1 MSSNPL
7 NLAIRFLLEIAALV
21 AFGIWGWRYGHET
34 WLRLVLAL
42 GLPIIAAS
50 IWGIFNVPNDPSR
63 SGAAPIIVPGIIRLT
78 IELSIFTL
86 ATWAL
91 LHFGFTRLSLLFGVL
106 VTAHY
111 LVSYDRIIWL
121 LKHKM

>member
-7 NLAIRFLLEIAALV
+7 NLAIRLLLELTALI

-34 WLRLVLAL
+34 WLRLILAI

-63 SGAAPIIVPGIIRLT
+63 SGAAPIIVPGLIRLA
-78 IELSIFTL
+78 IELTIFTL
-86 ATWAL
+86 AIWSL
-91 LHFGFTRLSLLFGVL
+91 FYFGYTRLSLLLGGV
-106 VTAHY
+106 VAAHY
-111 LVSYDRIIWL
+111 LASYDRIIWL
-121 LKHKM
+121 LKH